1 MGEWHQCL
9 PSCPPALTWPPF
21 MWCLLLQVD
30 VQAEVAILTALAGS
44 PRACQ
49 VRHLLDR
56 QTCRQAGGQ

>member
-1 MGEWHQCL
+1 MGHWHSSACRVAPL
-9 PSCPPALTWPPF
+9 LLLGLSSGA
-21 MWCLLLQVD
+21 LLQVD